1 MRNIFG
7 MATLALLAAAA
18 PPAAPSL
25 ERVVTGDAIVPVTID
40 GAPARLRIDP
50 GAPGVPLISA
60 ALAQRAGLKGGGMMG
75 FGLGYGVGP
84 ISARHRT
91 QVIRLDLGQGPFKR
105 RIGWGTRD
113 YATVAD
119 GTIGPGDLPDPVIR
133 FQFRESKPGE
143 RTMTLPMVAGG
154 GMFGGFFGLYAEI
167 VVGGEP
173 LRVRFDP
180 YHPRTLANAG
190 AALRIAAAQ
199 DGRLTGDTVPLE
211 IAFGIERPVRTMILA
226 RPLPLGPLPIAT
238 LGVRTADNG
247 NATRIKDDGAPE
259 KVDPDEIIVVA
270 RGKKRDPNRDRLS
283 LGADQLGGCSSLVF
297 DKPAKQIRLT
307 CR

>member
-7 MATLALLAAAA
+7 MTTLLLLAAAT
-18 PPAAPSL
+18 PPR
-25 ERVVTGDAIVPVTID
+25 ERLVTGDAIVAVTID
-40 GAPARLRIDP
+40 GIPARLRIDP
-50 GAPGVPLISA
+50 GAPGVPLISPE
-60 ALAQRAGLKGGGMMG
+60 LAERAGLKGGGMLA

-84 ISARHRT
+84 ISAMHRT
-91 QVIRLDLGQGPFKR
+91 QVVKLDAGQGVFKR
-105 RIGWGTRD
+105 RVGWGKRR
-113 YATVAD
+113 YAAVAD

-133 FQFRESKPGE
+133 FQFRESQPGE
-143 RTMTLPMVAGG
+143 RTMTLPMVDGG

-226 RPLPLGPLPIAT
+226 RPLPLGPLSIAT

-247 NATRIKDDGAPE
+247 NANRIKDDSAPE
-259 KVDPDEIIVVA
+259 KIDPDEIVVTA
-270 RGKKRDPNRDRLS
+270 KGKKRDPNRDRLS
-283 LGADQLGGCSSLVF
+283 IGADQLDRCSSLVF